1 MFWSVSGSA
10 PVAISGARNS
20 ASDWVCPLITA
31 EPPVMPWLQLML
43 ESAATGGWLITTES
57 RVIAISRLGSP
68 TGLQAAAPVSFSKA
82 VLPLPEKVSWVS
94 HWPVETPLVAVW
106 ICAWA
111 PVMSVPPS
119 ATGPICSLVALAVG
133 RCWPDSVAQSTVCW
147 FGLSLASQVSGLPQ
161 STLSKGACLY
171 LGSLAGTSASTG
183 RNWSC
188 AVVPTARMTSSEFC
202 TSGIATTMLPPSLVT
217 SDSATPLEFTRLR
230 MMSMVVSICC
240 LVAPPPLGLCGLKAT
255 LCWLCLALL
264 RARVRRRASEQR
276 VTVQGNAKLAAE
288 PFGGTAAHHHSV
300 QEDLKILENVRD
312 FRIDLQLERH
322 RLLVGVDPDER
333 VSCREVHSI
342 VNVELDL
349 GVLAYPGAVHVGLVG
364 DDHRGGHRGDGVAQL
379 LLVVADGADHQPD
392 VLGRHA
398 QLGQYRHGDQR
409 RGLRVVVP
417 ADHVADVVQ
426 VPRDRG
432 QLGQVTV
439 TAEPVQDVEGDAANQ
454 VGVAEAVLRV
464 AELGGELVGECQVC
478 LHDLVPRHLVEEAQL
493 ARRVA
498 AWFAAGRHGSS
509 LSGSSGSSGFSSV
522 GVTLPEMARR
532 VSRAST
538 PGESSTVTTSP
549 SKRRIVPKKPA
560 KVMISSPSSSED
572 CSCCCD
578 RRRLRCGRT
587 IKK

>member
-171 LGSLAGTSASTG
+171 LGSLAATSASTG

-202 TSGIATTMLPPSLVT
+202 TSGIATTQVEPEPGLDVEGR
-217 SDSATPLEFTRLR
+217 DR
-230 MMSMVVSICC
+230 
-240 LVAPPPLGLCGLKAT
+240 APHAGDHHQDGNQRHDQPT
-255 LCWLCLALL
+255 LSWHCLALL
-264 RARVRRRASEQR
+264 RPRVRRPASEQR
-276 VTVQGNAKLAAE
+276 MTVHGHAKLA
-288 PFGGTAAHHHSV
+288 
-300 QEDLKILENVRD
+300 
-312 FRIDLQLERH
+312 
-322 RLLVGVDPDER
+322 
-333 VSCREVHSI
+333 
-342 VNVELDL
+342 
-349 GVLAYPGAVHVGLVG
+349 
-364 DDHRGGHRGDGVAQL
+364 
-379 LLVVADGADHQPD
+379 
-392 VLGRHA
+392 
-398 QLGQYRHGDQR
+398 
-409 RGLRVVVP
+409 
-417 ADHVADVVQ
+417 
-426 VPRDRG
+426 
-432 QLGQVTV
+432 
-439 TAEPVQDVEGDAANQ
+439 
-454 VGVAEAVLRV
+454 
-464 AELGGELVGECQVC
+464 
-478 LHDLVPRHLVEEAQL
+478 
-493 ARRVA
+493 
-498 AWFAAGRHGSS
+498 
-509 LSGSSGSSGFSSV
+509 
-522 GVTLPEMARR
+522 
-532 VSRAST
+532 
-538 PGESSTVTTSP
+538 
-549 SKRRIVPKKPA
+549 
-560 KVMISSPSSSED
+560 
-572 CSCCCD
+572 
-578 RRRLRCGRT
+578 
-587 IKK
+587 